1 VKRLTIKTFKPALTV
16 LLMVIIAFA
25 ASAQKLPTVQQV
37 SLRAPVD
44 IKIDGKAT
52 EWNNKF
58 QAYNHST
65 DLFYTISNDDDNLYL
80 AVQSPEQDIIKRI
93 LNGSITFTV
102 NPAGKKSYTNAISI
116 TYPVFSILTFVNFDM
131 QPKII
136 QGSQISVNKADSFMN
151 VTNKRMTDRIT
162 SIKVIGIKTLDTIIS
177 VYNEDGIK
185 AASLFDNKI
194 VYTWEMAVSLKNL
207 GMSTA
212 NPVKFAY
219 NVRINE
225 IAPTWKPTVTEGP
238 GGMKTMNFI
247 GGLKSSPNPQYAT
260 DFWGEYILAKK

>member
-1 VKRLTIKTFKPALTV
+1 
-16 LLMVIIAFA
+16 
-25 ASAQKLPTVQQV
+25 
-37 SLRAPVD
+37 
-44 IKIDGKAT
+44 
-52 EWNNKF
+52 
-58 QAYNHST
+58 
-65 DLFYTISNDDDNLYL
+65 
-80 AVQSPEQDIIKRI
+80 
-93 LNGSITFTV
+93 
-102 NPAGKKSYTNAISI
+102 
-116 TYPVFSILTFVNFDM
+116 
-131 QPKII
+131 
-136 QGSQISVNKADSFMN
+136 MN